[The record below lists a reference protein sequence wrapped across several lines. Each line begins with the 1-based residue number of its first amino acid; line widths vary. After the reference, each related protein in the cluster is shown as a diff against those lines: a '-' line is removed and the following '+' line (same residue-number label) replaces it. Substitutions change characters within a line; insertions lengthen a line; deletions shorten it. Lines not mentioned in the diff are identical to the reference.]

1 MRTLLIAAL
10 ISAPAIAQVS
20 VEVSAPPPPRVTV
33 RAPRVVAPP
42 PPRVHLEPPSVHFSA
57 PPPMV
62 VVRPGVQ
69 VVEGSRQEVFFTGG
83 YYWHCG
89 SDGTWWRT
97 RNHRGGWRVAP
108 RNVVPIAV
116 VHGRG
121 HYRNFHAHA
130 HFGKHARHA
139 SIRSF
144 KKSRRG

>member
-1 MRTLLIAAL
+1 VRTLLLATL
-10 ISAPAIAQVS
+10 ISSSAIAQVS
-20 VEVSAPPPPRVTV
+20 VEVSASPPPRVTV
-33 RAPRVVAPP
+33 RASR
-42 PPRVHLEPPSVHFSA
+42 PPRVHLESSSVHFSA
-57 PPPMV
+57 APPLV
-62 VVRPGVQ
+62 TVRPGVQ
-69 VVEGSRQEVFFTGG
+69 VVEGSRQEVFFSGG

-97 RNHRGGWRVAP
+97 HNHHGGWRVAP
-108 RNVVPIAV
+108 RHAVPIAV